1 MAGANRRN
9 GPWDREWDFIACITH
24 SVGLRPYFEY
34 SPCRWQDTL
43 IWIQYSSVTVT
54 QLLAYLCT
62 FVRFRE
68 FPRMCQKVDVFLSKC
83 VKMTDGYWAPKLNGC
98 DVRER
103 GAMETAV
110 YSPLTPESILLPRKH
125 LVKSR
130 RREIFVIAFVCLS
143 RHSEFWAAVGKLA
156 R

>member
-1 MAGANRRN
+1 MNSDCFPFFNFNYLLCTNYLAEKSILMAGANRRN

-103 GAMETAV
+103 VEPWKLQFTALWLPNQFF
-110 YSPLTPESILLPRKH
+110 SPENTS
-125 LVKSR
+125 
-130 RREIFVIAFVCLS
+130 
-143 RHSEFWAAVGKLA
+143 
-156 R
+156 